1 VVSKVGGRVDLLPLW
16 EANRYTRSFVE
27 LRRCTLELQEFIT
40 NALVQIVAGIAD
52 ARDKTSSHDATIGSG
67 RVYGRTDI
75 AGTITDQHGRQW
87 SSVEFDV
94 MLAEASGKDT
104 KGGIGVYLGAVGL
117 GSHGASHSDT
127 ETRSRIKFTVPIV
140 YPGAREGQN
149 DLTT

>member
-1 VVSKVGGRVDLLPLW
+1 V
-16 EANRYTRSFVE
+16 
-27 LRRCTLELQEFIT
+27 ELQEFLT
-40 NALVQIVAGIAD
+40 NALVQIIAGIPD
-52 ARDKTSSHDATIGSG
+52 ARDKSAPHDVIIGSG
-67 RVYGRTDI
+67 QVYGRTDI
-75 AGTITDQHGRQW
+75 AGTITDEHGRQW

-140 YPGAREGQN
+140 YPGSRHESN
-149 DLTT
+149 DMKP